1 MGSRSR
7 RKTVVLLSMGY
18 DSLSIWHRIGRPAA
32 VYFDLGTRYAG
43 AEIARYTKLRAS
55 QPQLLPVQDLR
66 WLGDRE
72 QSDSWVPLRNLVM
85 TVQAAALGFDDIV
98 ISAPSDWAPDKRL
111 MFTLTTGMAMRVAQP
126 GVAYRV
132 RRPFSLWTKARLIAA
147 TPPEL
152 LKELAYSCYEGVEP
166 PCGRCSAC
174 GRAAIAHLAAGRE
187 PPVALAAGMTFRE
200 LVDLKRGDTS
210 RSRFT
215 ESTGMRPGELAYLP
229 FRGWE
234 LARAWKAYRRR

>member
-32 VYFDLGTRYAG
+32 VYFDLGTRYTG
-43 AEIARYTKLRAS
+43 PELARYTKLRAS
-55 QPQLLPVQDLR
+55 QPQLLPAQDLR
-66 WLGDRE
+66 WLAERE

-98 ISAPSDWAPDKRL
+98 ISAPSDWAPDKRFL
-111 MFTLTTGMAMRVAQP
+111 FTLTTSMAMRVAQP

-132 RRPFSLWTKARLIAA
+132 RRPLSHWTKARLIAA

-152 LKELAYSCYEGVEP
+152 LEEFAYSCYEGAEP

-187 PPVALAAGMTFRE
+187 PQVELEAGMTFRE
-200 LVDLKRGDTS
+200 LVDLKRGEAS
-210 RSRFT
+210 RSRLAET
-215 ESTGMRPGELAYLP
+215 AGMRPGELAYLP
-229 FRGWE
+229 MRGWE
-234 LARAWKAYRRR
+234 LLRAWNAYRRR